1 MFIDASAIVAII
13 ANESDRDVLVGKLK
27 LTKHRSVSP
36 IVVFE
41 AVLAL
46 KRIKS
51 KTYDEVLA
59 IVDEFLKIYAIKKM
73 TMIDFTITKD
83 ALGAVLSGDTNGH
96 ATEGWPTFADW
107 PAPSA
112 RGRRLGAVPSA
123 RQSAPKILSTWF
135 RSRLWQPATR
145 SAGQPA
151 TPGKHALANAF
162 CRAMSHQC
170 PER

>member
-27 LTKHRSVSP
+27 QTKHRSVSP

-41 AVLAL
+41 AVLGL

-83 ALGAVLSGDTNGH
+83 ALGAYSQFGKGIHPARLNMGDCFSY
-96 ATEGWPTFADW
+96 ACAKK
-107 PAPSA
+107 
-112 RGRRLGAVPSA
+112 L
-123 RQSAPKILSTWF
+123 K
-135 RSRLWQPATR
+135 QPLLFKGNDFSKTDI
-145 SAGQPA
+145 Q
-151 TPGKHALANAF
+151 LA
-162 CRAMSHQC
+162 
-170 PER
+170 